1 MYGEVGVSEYFCI
14 FIYVDMGIFIK
25 SLKAYCDLRALVT
38 ISNSKN
44 LKNSRFSVWP

>member
-38 ISNSKN
+38 ISNSTDM
-44 LKNSRFSVWP
+44 NSFDVIKV